1 MALRRPTRSRL
12 AAPVAAAAALATLLS
27 LGAAPTTAVE
37 QAPPTDGAA
46 GIGDPY
52 FPKDGNGGYDV
63 EHYDVHVERY
73 DLRTTAL
80 SGWTEITARATQHLA
95 SFHLDLMLDVDAVTV
110 NGTPAASYRKT
121 DRAEH
126 ELEVTPSTPVP
137 PGAEFTVR
145 VEYQGTPKAL
155 AYRGTEPWIF
165 SDEET
170 MATNEPHIAPW
181 WFPANDHPRDKATF
195 TIAVSVPSGNEAI
208 SNGHLLGTTDD
219 GTWSTW
225 RWSMDRPMAPYLA
238 FFAAGDFRVRQGV
251 RDGLPFVDAVS
262 RRLSRTQQDKAM
274 RLMRRHTAVTRWFEG
289 LLGPYPFGVT
299 GGVTTSLYSGFALEN
314 QARPTYPYLG
324 NGGYARSI
332 VVHEVSH
339 QWFGNL
345 VSVDRWRD
353 IWLNEGLASWSEW
366 RYDEAHDGMRA
377 QRRLL
382 NRWSGYPRGDA
393 FWRLP
398 IGDPGPGRLFAYPV
412 YERGAMAT
420 QALRHRI
427 GNRDFT
433 TVLRR
438 WVDERA
444 DGTGRVGQFRRLAEQ
459 VSGEDLRGFFRAWLY
474 RPERPS
480 KTRANGLV

>member
-1 MALRRPTRSRL
+1 MALRRPVRSRL
-12 AAPVAAAAALATLLS
+12 AATVATGAALATLLS
-27 LGAAPTTAVE
+27 LGAVPTTAAE
-37 QAPPTDGAA
+37 QGPVDGAA

-63 EHYDVHVERY
+63 EHYDVNVERY

-80 SGWTEITARATQHLA
+80 SGWTEITARATEHLA
-95 SFHLDLMLDVDAVTV
+95 SFHLDLMLDVDAVSV
-110 NGTPAASYRKT
+110 NGVPAEFAKVG
-121 DRAEH
+121 RAGH
-126 ELEVTPSTPVP
+126 ELEVRPRAAVP
-137 PGAEFTVR
+137 PGADFTVR
-145 VEYQGTPKAL
+145 VDYHGVPKDL
-155 AYRGTEPWIF
+155 TYRGQSPWLF
-165 SDEET
+165 SDVET

-208 SNGHLLGTTDD
+208 SNGHLLGSSDD

-225 RWSMDRPMAPYLA
+225 RWSMDSPMAPYLA
-238 FFAAGDFRVRQGV
+238 FFAAGDFRVRQGESE
-251 RDGLPFVDAVS
+251 GLAFVNAVS
-262 RRLSRTQQDKAM
+262 RQLPVKKQDKAM
-274 RLMRRHTAVTRWFEG
+274 RLMRRHPAVTRWFEG
-289 LLGPYPFGVT
+289 LLGDYPFGVT
-299 GGVTTSLYSGFALEN
+299 GGVTTSLFSGFALEN

-324 NGGYARSI
+324 NGGYARGI
-332 VVHEVSH
+332 VVHEVAH

-366 RYDEAHDGMRA
+366 RYAEAHGGMRA

-382 NRWSGYPRGDA
+382 NRWSGYPRGDS

-398 IGDPGPGRLFAYPV
+398 IGDPGPRRLFAFPV

-427 GNRDFT
+427 GNRAFT
-433 TVLRR
+433 QVLRR
-438 WVDERA
+438 WVADRA
-444 DGTGRVGQFRRLAEQ
+444 DGTGRVGHFRRLAEE
-459 VSGEDLRGFFRAWLY
+459 VSGEELGGFFKAWLHT
-474 RPERPS
+474 PERPRR
-480 KTRANGLV
+480 TRANGLR

>member
-1 MALRRPTRSRL
+1 MALRSPVRSRL
-12 AAPVAAAAALATLLS
+12 AATGAALATVLA
-27 LGAAPTTAVE
+27 LGAVPTTAAEPGPV
-37 QAPPTDGAA
+37 DGAA

-73 DLRTTAL
+73 DLRTTEL

-110 NGTPAASYRKT
+110 NGVPAAAFGKA
-121 DRAEH
+121 DKAGH
-126 ELEVTPSTPVP
+126 ELEVRPRTPLP

-145 VEYQGTPKAL
+145 VD
-155 AYRGTEPWIF
+155 YRGVPAELSYRGRRPWLF
-165 SDEET
+165 SEVET

-195 TIAVSVPSGNEAI
+195 TVTVSVPSGNEAI
-208 SNGHLLGTTDD
+208 SNGHLLGSSDD

-238 FFAAGDFRVRQGV
+238 FFAAGDFRVRRGES
-251 RDGLPFVDAVS
+251 DGLPYVNAVS
-262 RRLSRTQQDKAM
+262 RQLSAGQQDKAM
-274 RLMRRHTAVTRWFEG
+274 RLMRRHPAVTGWFEG

-299 GGVTTSLYSGFALEN
+299 GGVTTSLFSGFALEN
-314 QARPTYPYLG
+314 QSRPTYPYLG
-324 NGGYARSI
+324 NGGYGRSI
-332 VVHEVSH
+332 VVHEVAH

-345 VSVDRWRD
+345 VSVHRWRD
-353 IWLNEGLASWSEW
+353 IWLNEGLATWSEW
-366 RYDEAHDGMRA
+366 RYDEAHDGTRA

-382 NRWSGYPRGDA
+382 NRWSGYPRGDR

-398 IGDPGPGRLFAYPV
+398 IGDPGPRQLFAFPV

-427 GNRDFT
+427 GNWDFT
-433 TVLRR
+433 EVLRR
-438 WVDERA
+438 WVADRA
-444 DGTGRVGQFRRLAEQ
+444 DGTGRVGQFRRLAEE
-459 VSGEDLRGFFRAWLY
+459 VSGVQLGGFFKAWLHT
-474 RPERPS
+474 PERPRR
-480 KTRANGLV
+480 TRANGLR

>member
-1 MALRRPTRSRL
+1 MARRRPVRSRP
-12 AAPVAAAAALATLLS
+12 AVTAVVGAALATLLA
-27 LGAAPTTAVE
+27 LGAVPTTAAEPGPV
-37 QAPPTDGAA
+37 DGAA

-63 EHYDVHVERY
+63 EHYDVHVTSY
-73 DLRTTAL
+73 DLRTTEL
-80 SGWTEITARATQHLA
+80 SGWTQITARATEQLA

-110 NGTPAASYRKT
+110 NGAAADFAKV
-121 DRAEH
+121 DRAGH
-126 ELEVTPSTPVP
+126 ELEVTPRSPVP
-137 PGAEFTVR
+137 LGGTFTVR
-145 VEYQGTPKAL
+145 VDYAGVPGDRD
-155 AYRGTEPWIF
+155 YRGKNPWLF
-165 SDEET
+165 SDVET
-170 MATNEPHIAPW
+170 MATNEPHVAPW

-195 TIAVSVPSGNEAI
+195 DIAVSVPSGNEAI
-208 SNGHLLGTTDD
+208 SNGHLVGRDDD

-225 RWSMDRPMAPYLA
+225 RWRMDRPMAPYLA
-238 FFAAGDFRVRQGV
+238 FFAAGDFRVQQGES
-251 RDGLPFVDAVS
+251 DGLPFVNAVS
-262 RRLSRTQQDKAM
+262 KQLSRKQQDNAM
-274 RLMRRHTAVTRWFEG
+274 RLMRRHPAVTRWFEG
-289 LLGPYPFGVT
+289 LLGDYPFGVT

-324 NGGYARSI
+324 NGGYGRAI
-332 VVHEVSH
+332 VVHEVAH

-366 RYDEAHDGMRA
+366 RYAEAHGDIGS

-382 NRWSGYPRGDA
+382 NRWSGYPRGDR

-412 YERGAMAT
+412 YERGAMAV

-433 TVLRR
+433 VVLQR
-438 WVDERA
+438 WLGERA

-459 VSGEDLRGFFRAWLY
+459 VSGQELGPFFKAWLKTQ
-474 RPERPS
+474 ERPR
-480 KTRANGLV
+480 KTRANGLR

>member
-1 MALRRPTRSRL
+1 MAVRSARSRL
-12 AAPVAAAAALATLLS
+12 AATLTGGTALALVLS
-27 LGAAPTTAVE
+27 VGTVPTTAAE
-37 QAPPTDGAA
+37 QAPAPGAA

-80 SGWTEITARATQHLA
+80 SGWTEITARATQHLS

-110 NGTPAASYRKT
+110 NGVPAAFDKV
-121 DRAEH
+121 DDAGH
-126 ELEVTPSTPVP
+126 ELEVTPRSAIP
-137 PGAEFTVR
+137 PGAELTVR
-145 VEYQGTPKAL
+145 VDYEGVPAEL
-155 AYRGTEPWIF
+155 RYRGSKPWIF

-195 TIAVSVPSGNEAI
+195 TIAVTVPSGKEAI
-208 SNGHLLGTTDD
+208 SNGHLLGSDDD

-238 FFAAGDFRVRQGV
+238 FFAAGDFRVQQGES
-251 RDGLPFVDAVS
+251 DGLPFVNAVS
-262 RRLSRTQQDKAM
+262 RQLSAKKQDKAM
-274 RLMRRHTAVTRWFEG
+274 RLMRRHPAVTRWFEG
-289 LLGPYPFGVT
+289 LLGRYPFGVT
-299 GGVTTSLYSGFALEN
+299 GGVTTSLFSGFALEN

-324 NGGYARSI
+324 NGGYGRGI
-332 VVHEVSH
+332 VVHEVAH

-345 VSVDRWRD
+345 VSVNRWRD
-353 IWLNEGLASWSEW
+353 IWLNEGLATWSEW
-366 RYDEAHDGMRA
+366 RYDEAHGGIRA

-382 NRWSGYPRGDA
+382 NRWSGYPRGDR

-398 IGDPGPGRLFAYPV
+398 IGNPGPKRLFAYPV
-412 YERGAMAT
+412 YERGGMAV

-427 GNRDFT
+427 GNRAFT
-433 TVLRR
+433 VVLRR

-444 DGTGRVGQFRRLAEQ
+444 DGTGRVGQLRRLAEE
-459 VSGEDLRGFFRAWLY
+459 VSGEDLAGFFKAWLY
-474 RPERPS
+474 TPERPRR
-480 KTRANGLV
+480 TRANGLR